1 MNHDFIRLANDM
13 RRAHVLGLSYR
24 LPAMTVRDLATLI
37 AAMQDAP
44 VTAQRTNSDKSKQ
57 EHTP

>member
-24 LPAMTVRDLATLI
+24 LPAMTMRDLAVLI
-37 AAMQDAP
+37 AAMQDTPAP
-44 VTAQRTNSDKSKQ
+44 AQL
-57 EHTP
+57 H

>member
-13 RRAHVLGLSYR
+13 RRAHILGLSFR
-24 LPAMTVRDLATLI
+24 IPAMTMRDLATLI

-44 VTAQRTNSDKSKQ
+44 ATAQL
-57 EHTP
+57 H

>member
-37 AAMQDAP
+37 AALDAP
-44 VTAQRTNSDKSKQ
+44 EITTQL
-57 EHTP
+57 H